1 VSNNNNLYNILSN
14 FAKLTPKAET
24 PKPDA
29 EKIYESVNPRGSV
42 SEGIANIESRLAKQ
56 FAESDFSKM
65 SAGIQKSGKSKA
77 SADAITAAAGRE
89 KLGQREMTRRAVAG
103 KKKANESVVEAQG
116 PGWYVTQ
123 ETRTGDP
130 DRVAG
135 PFPDQQQANIWIK
148 SNVPPGDYEMYDT
161 MEEGMAEGDES
172 WHGIKDP
179 ELLQDMM
186 ADARV
191 MDYDE
196 FYDEYSRHLD
206 DPEEFWSE
214 YHVAQSKK
222 RPLKDKIVGISK
234 ADYVAKYP
242 DSPGLKFISPDVK
255 ESEEECNECGMLESK
270 CECDHSVNEDYKH
283 KGRAY
288 GGAAQKDDE
297 EDDDDEDDKPKS
309 KKLGAPKKKDSERSS
324 ASLPFGGKPDT
335 GKHKLPAHK
344 GTTHRHSMSD
354 EPPKGTPERAE
365 WEAKQARRDKAA
377 ARKKKKVKEG
387 TSRLESRF
395 RELLGEGRMI
405 DESGSTFDHIL
416 NRFKAEVKAFEQ
428 GGDLDYDLYEALF
441 DYYCDHGEMP
451 YGTAKARTGDPYE
464 WVTLRLDRD
473 LKDNSM
479 DEAAPK
485 LSGTVPTGLGGLG
498 AVPQTIKPQ
507 QTGPLAAVKDT
518 VKGMLGHKDVDHWE
532 MSKPQDEGVEPT
544 METELNELARLAGLK
559 IADEG
564 NAFTG
569 KLAKTEKGDSFDLDG
584 KKYTDTSNLDEGTCP
599 ACNAKPCACN
609 EGNEFS
615 GELAKAKMQHK
626 DSFEVDGKTYPVKE
640 GSVPMKQTFVIL
652 DPALIDKIAEMDA
665 TEVEPDSDGKGA
677 TVSSNNPNVT
687 AQLMAFA
694 QKNPQRLKVT
704 QAMAIDT
711 KRHAGPVDNN
721 WGKPQPTTLEDIA
734 KLSGIAVEGRDYGD
748 TDFEEPAE
756 FANTTE
762 PEVMPANVMLK
773 GGDGEVAGKEKKMSK
788 NGAARFSDNPMES
801 ADPLESLGRRLM
813 QAYNSIKIQK

>member
-1 VSNNNNLYNILSN
+1 LVQQT
-14 FAKLTPKAET
+14 KLPLNQ
-24 PKPDA
+24 
-29 EKIYESVNPRGSV
+29 VRN
-42 SEGIANIESRLAKQ
+42 
-56 FAESDFSKM
+56 
-65 SAGIQKSGKSKA
+65 
-77 SADAITAAAGRE
+77 
-89 KLGQREMTRRAVAG
+89 
-103 KKKANESVVEAQG
+103 
-116 PGWYVTQ
+116 YVTLFRQ
-123 ETRTGDP
+123 NP
-130 DRVAG
+130 N
-135 PFPDQQQANIWIK
+135 P
-148 SNVPPGDYEMYDT
+148 
-161 MEEGMAEGDES
+161 EGVAEGDES

-255 ESEEECNECGMLESK
+255 ESEEECNECGMLESA
-270 CECDHSVNEDYKH
+270 CSCDHSMNEDYKH

-297 EDDDDEDDKPKS
+297 EDDEDEDDKPKS

-324 ASLPFGGKPDT
+324 ASLPFGGKSDT

-344 GTTHRHSMSD
+344 GATTRHSMSD

-365 WEAKQARRDKAA
+365 WEEKKARRDKAD

-387 TSRLESRF
+387 MSRLESRF

-405 DESGSTFDHIL
+405 DESGETLQHIL
-416 NRFKAEVKAFEQ
+416 NRFKHEVKNFEA
-428 GGDLDYDLYEALF
+428 GGDIGENQDFFDALF
-441 DYYCDHGEMP
+441 DYYCDNGEMP
-451 YGTAKARTGDPYE
+451 YGTAKARTGDPYDWITDRLARE
-464 WVTLRLDRD
+464 LRT
-473 LKDNSM
+473 N
-479 DEAAPK
+479 EAAPAVP
-485 LSGTVPTGLGGLG
+485 GTVPTGLGGLG
-498 AVPQTIKPQ
+498 AVPQTVKPQ

-518 VKGMLGHKDVDHWE
+518 VKGMMGHDDVDHWT
-532 MSKPQDEGVEPT
+532 MTKPPVPTGPWEPHPDEHMGDDPEPPEDQ

-559 IADEG
+559 IAD
-564 NAFTG
+564 
-569 KLAKTEKGDSFDLDG
+569 
-584 KKYTDTSNLDEGTCP
+584 
-599 ACNAKPCACN
+599 

-640 GSVPMKQTFVIL
+640 ASIPMKQTFVIL

-677 TVSSNNPNVT
+677 TVSINNPNVT

-748 TDFEEPAE
+748 TDFEETAE
-756 FANTTE
+756 FANTPE

>member
-1 VSNNNNLYNILSN
+1 MSNNNNLYNILSN

-24 PKPDA
+24 PKETA
-29 EKIYESVNPRGSV
+29 QKIYESVESQGSIRSGLESVLAEKYMGFKKLEKSFGPDIENPG
-42 SEGIANIESRLAKQ
+42 ALAASIGRKKYGKAK
-56 FAESDFSKM
+56 F
-65 SAGIQKSGKSKA
+65 QKA
-77 SADAITAAAGRE
+77 AAAGKKMHEGEMME
-89 KLGQREMTRRAVAG
+89 KAPPGMEDMVLKLKKQYPGEPAKAFATAWSIYNKKHG
-103 KKKANESVVEAQG
+103 KNESIE
-116 PGWYVTQ
+116 
-123 ETRTGDP
+123 
-130 DRVAG
+130 
-135 PFPDQQQANIWIK
+135 
-148 SNVPPGDYEMYDT
+148 
-161 MEEGMAEGDES
+161 
-172 WHGIKDP
+172 
-179 ELLQDMM
+179 
-186 ADARV
+186 
-191 MDYDE
+191 
-196 FYDEYSRHLD
+196 
-206 DPEEFWSE
+206 
-214 YHVAQSKK
+214 
-222 RPLKDKIVGISK
+222 
-234 ADYVAKYP
+234 
-242 DSPGLKFISPDVK
+242 

-297 EDDDDEDDKPKS
+297 EDDDEEDEDDDKPKS

-387 TSRLESRF
+387 TSRLEARF

-473 LKDNSM
+473 LKDNPM

-485 LSGTVPTGLGGLG
+485 LPGTVPTGLGGLG

-609 EGNEFS
+609 EGNAF
-615 GELAKAKMQHK
+615 GKAVRDAKA
-626 DSFEVDGKTYPVKE
+626 DGIQPGEKITVGGKEYPVKE
-640 GSVPMKQTFVIL
+640 SL
-652 DPALIDKIAEMDA
+652 A
-665 TEVEPDSDGKGA
+665 
-677 TVSSNNPNVT
+677 
-687 AQLMAFA
+687 
-694 QKNPQRLKVT
+694 
-704 QAMAIDT
+704 
-711 KRHAGPVDNN
+711 
-721 WGKPQPTTLEDIA
+721 DIA
-734 KLSGIAVEGRDYGD
+734 ALAGIATEGRDYGD
-748 TDFEEPAE
+748 TTFEEPAE
-756 FANTTE
+756 FDNTPKE
-762 PEVMPANVMLK
+762 EVMPADVMLK
-773 GGDGEVAGKEKKMSK
+773 GGNGEVAGMEKKMSK

-801 ADPLESLGRRLM
+801 INPLESLGRRLM